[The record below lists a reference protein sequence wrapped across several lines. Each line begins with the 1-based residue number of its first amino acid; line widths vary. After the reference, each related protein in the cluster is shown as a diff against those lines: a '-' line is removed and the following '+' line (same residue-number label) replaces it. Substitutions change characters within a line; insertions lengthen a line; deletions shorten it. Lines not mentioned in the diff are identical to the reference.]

1 MREWRDYVTAMPGS
15 LDKAGGVPAHISQ
28 VRHNA

>member
-1 MREWRDYVTAMPGS
+1 MRDYATAMPASQPDGG
-15 LDKAGGVPAHISQ
+15 GGVPAHISQ